1 MCSLQTAGRRPPRL
15 FDALRERHLLL
26 MGCNFSDWLARFFIR
41 TARNTRPS
49 CQIDGMEFFAD
60 PHTAQDQSFVLFLKR
75 FSRHTELLTT
85 LGAPQF
91 AATLAAAWQKRSKET
106 EDKTEVDEPMTEGS
120 VFISYPSEDREAAST
135 LRLQLR
141 ELGIRAWLDRE
152 KLEGGDAYGE
162 KIRTN
167 VERSGYFLAVISK
180 NTQTEERRWF
190 RKEWQW
196 ALDAASQLHESD
208 RFIVPVVV
216 DDTDHTAK
224 RLPQRFRDVHWLR
237 SPGGNLSSEQ
247 KVQFKSMFVKAMT
260 APAKP

>member
-1 MCSLQTAGRRPPRL
+1 LPDRRHGVFRRPAYHP
-15 FDALRERHLLL
+15 DE
-26 MGCNFSDWLARFFIR
+26 
-41 TARNTRPS
+41 
-49 CQIDGMEFFAD
+49 
-60 PHTAQDQSFVLFLKR
+60 SFVLFLKR

-91 AATLAAAWQKRSKET
+91 AATLAAAWKDRSKEKPGGNEG
-106 EDKTEVDEPMTEGS
+106 EDEDEEPMAEGS
-120 VFISYPSEDREAAST
+120 VFISYPSEDREAAAA
-135 LRLQLR
+135 LRQQLR

-180 NTQTEERRWF
+180 NTQTEEKRWF

-196 ALDAASQLHESD
+196 ALDAAAQLDESD

-216 DDTDHTAK
+216 DETDHTAK

-247 KVQFKSMFVKAMT
+247 KAQFRSMFVKAMT
-260 APAKP
+260 DPVKP